1 MSIWPRRMS
10 APGLMMPASA
20 GTGAEPSRPPAPGA
34 LLGQYQ
40 AWLARRGRGNR
51 CFTDGAIK
59 FLQAW
64 PVPQAF
70 TAQTVEEML
79 AADQHTRPFITFLLL
94 HDELRPGYDYL
105 VARKFAA
112 LVELADG
119 TRLQAG
125 LHGFLQAADELGF
138 SPHVQT
144 RAAERVI
151 ARLLIQTGRG
161 LHQLTI
167 DDLRELET
175 AFQQRA
181 QARGKNSSNDRGF
194 PHAAWTV
201 LFHLGVVEVAAPN
214 RRRHDHAVHSH
225 HFCGVP
231 SWLAGRL
238 PDYATSL
245 TGHHADSTMD
255 RIPIPLAHLGPS

>member
-20 GTGAEPSRPPAPGA
+20 GTGGDASRGPAPGA
-34 LLGQYQ
+34 LLGQSGG
-40 AWLARRGRGNR
+40 WRARRGGGNR

-119 TRLQAG
+119 TRLQAR

-144 RAAERVI
+144 RPAQRVI
-151 ARLLIQTGRG
+151 ARLLLHTGRS

-181 QARGKNSSNDRGF
+181 QARGKNWSNDRGF
-194 PHAAWTV
+194 LHAAWTA
-201 LFHLGVVEVAAPN
+201 LFHLGVADVPAPN
-214 RRRHDHAVHSH
+214 RPPPHHSAHPPPSLAV
-225 HFCGVP
+225 
-231 SWLAGRL
+231 
-238 PDYATSL
+238 
-245 TGHHADSTMD
+245 
-255 RIPIPLAHLGPS
+255 